1 MWKAFLIIW
10 MISIL
15 ERLMVERDRYKLA
28 IDTNGQF
35 ISIGYWSIWIFHKGI
50 NETHWR
56 RYGGKRL
63 IHFTKYII
71 PHLG

>member
-35 ISIGYWSIWIFHKGI
+35 ISIGYW
-50 NETHWR
+50 
-56 RYGGKRL
+56 
-63 IHFTKYII
+63 
-71 PHLG
+71 